1 MRCPEDLTASITM
14 QRRQLSWPYASAR
27 KRTAL
32 YPVREASANVPYA
45 SVDHVTIGPS
55 LNVSRPLRRVH
66 PAVIILIGLLSACT
80 SPASGATSPTANSPS
95 ASATPASGYRVV
107 FTASTPSASEI
118 FLYDSASSTPQQ
130 LVALGAG
137 APPDARFVSPQKIA
151 YLDNSSSGSTK
162 IISLELGTRAKST
175 DATINGYVPAFAYSH
190 DGSMLAYLLHDNAGK
205 PSLHVRRGGQE
216 TTLNLNAIPGR
227 GIGRDDEVRL
237 EYAPDDKYLLM
248 VDTFV
253 GNQGQAPET
262 GQFLVLRAGDNTV
275 AFLPPS
281 GVSANATMATWA
293 AHSDRLYYRDAIGV
307 RTWDAG
313 VTSVGTLATGLHWY
327 DPAASADDHWLAFA
341 DIDARSAPHVRLY
354 DLQTNHV
361 VPTVTAARSH
371 PILITADTL
380 WYLEEQPCQSECLGG
395 PFQTS
400 GKVLAY
406 SLTTKSETALP
417 FTDVPSLSQLSV
429 FRC

>member
-1 MRCPEDLTASITM
+1 MRTGLC
-14 QRRQLSWPYASAR
+14 QVRVGSAKAR
-27 KRTAL
+27 
-32 YPVREASANVPYA
+32 YWG
-45 SVDHVTIGPS
+45 VDRVTIGPS
-55 LNVSRPLRRVH
+55 LNVSRPLQRLH
-66 PAVIILIGLLSACT
+66 PAVILVGLLSACSSPVTGT
-80 SPASGATSPTANSPS
+80 SSSATTSPS
-95 ASATPASGYRVV
+95 ASSTPTPASGYRVI

-137 APPDARFVSPQKIA
+137 APPEARFVAPQKIA
-151 YLDNSSSGSTK
+151 YLDNSSPGSTR

-175 DATINGYVPAFAYSH
+175 DATVSGYVPAFAYSH
-190 DGSMLAYLLHDNAGK
+190 EGSLLAYLLHDNAGK

-262 GQFLVLRAGDNTV
+262 GQFLVLRTADNTV
-275 AFLPPS
+275 AFVPPS

-293 AHSDRLYYRDAIGV
+293 RHTDRLYYRDAVGV
-307 RTWDAG
+307 RTWDDG
-313 VTSVGTLATGLHWY
+313 VPSVGTLATALHWY
-327 DPAASADDHWLAFA
+327 DPVASADDRWLAYT
-341 DIDARSAPHVRLY
+341 DIDNRNVPHVQLY
-354 DLQTNHV
+354 DLQNNRAVAT
-361 VPTVTAARSH
+361 TAEARSH
-371 PILITADTL
+371 PIFITGDTV
-380 WYLEEQPCQSECLGG
+380 WYLEEQACSSECLGG
-395 PFQTS
+395 PSRTS

-406 SLTTKSETALP
+406 SLKSKSETALP
-417 FTDVPSLSQLSV
+417 FSDVHNLSQLSV
-429 FRC
+429 SSS